1 MVYQYAWKVKNIF
14 PVKADV
20 VGKHI
25 ENLQKEQGV
34 VTSKN
39 LLESAR
45 PKNSA
50 IHDCYEWDDSIAAE
64 KYRLEQSKNIMTN
77 LARVVISNDGK
88 TEKVVRAFVN
98 IEENKGFTPGRFVDV
113 RTALSNEET
122 RQIVLKKA
130 LDELLIFK
138 SKYEGFQELS
148 EIFNDI
154 EQLEKSIV

>member
-45 PKNSA
+45 PK
-50 IHDCYEWDDSIAAE
+50 